1 MNASRRDK
9 FPYNNRMRRLLI
21 VGCGDIGQ
29 RIARE
34 LRGRWRIYA
43 LTRSESRSESLR
55 SLGIVPIVGDLDR
68 PETLDR
74 LSGLAQDVVHLA
86 PPPGSGRRDTRTA
99 SLIRALTRRGSLPQR
114 FVYISTSGVYGDCA
128 GAQIDE
134 SRPLKPGTDR
144 ARRRVDAEHGLR
156 AWGAD
161 SGVHVAVLR
170 VPGIYSAERLPL
182 QRLKAGTPALLGEQD
197 PYTNHIHAEDL
208 SRIVIAALNRGKAG
222 RAYNASDD
230 STIRMGE
237 YFDLVADRFGLPHP
251 PRISWDEARN
261 SIPENLLSF
270 MRESRQLGNRRLKR
284 ELRVRL
290 RYPSVVQGLSAAG
303 GS

>member
-1 MNASRRDK
+1 
-9 FPYNNRMRRLLI
+9 MRRLLI
-21 VGCGDIGQ
+21 VGCGDIGL
-29 RIARE
+29 RVARE
-34 LRGRWRIYA
+34 LRGRWRIFA

-55 SLGIVPIVGDLDR
+55 ALGIVPVVGDLDR

-86 PPPGSGRRDTRTA
+86 PPPASGQRDSRTT

-114 FVYISTSGVYGDCA
+114 FVYISTSGVYGDCS
-128 GAQIDE
+128 GALIDE
-134 SRPLKPGTDR
+134 SRPLRPGTDR
-144 ARRRVDAEHGLR
+144 ARRRVDAERFLR

-161 SGVHVAVLR
+161 SGVHVAILR
-170 VPGIYSAERLPL
+170 VPGIYSPERLPL
-182 QRLKAGTPALLGEQD
+182 QRLRAGTPALVGDQD
-197 PYTNHIHAEDL
+197 AYSNHIHADDL

-222 RAYNASDD
+222 RTYNASDD
-230 STIRMGE
+230 SRMKMGE

-251 PRISWDEARN
+251 PRISWDEACKT
-261 SIPENLLSF
+261 IPENLLSF
-270 MRESRQLGNRRLKR
+270 MRESRQLGNRRLKQ

-290 RYPSVVQGLSAAG
+290 RFPSVVQGLSAAS